1 MESATNW
8 KLALVACSGLMLSAC
23 QGGDAKKEA
32 ATDVQPAK
40 QEVAE
45 AATASTTAVKE
56 ESKESYAIGLGMGQ
70 GMLTNLK
77 SLDGTGVELDTK
89 VLAEAFADGI
99 LGTAKM
105 EKEEQDKVMAGFQ
118 EKMKQAMQEKQKKE
132 KEEAAKKAE
141 ENKATGEAFLKENG
155 AKEGVVTLASGLEYK
170 ILTPGTGKSPKAT
183 DRVKVHYTGTLID
196 GKKFDSSY
204 DRDQPATFGVNQ
216 VIPGWTEA
224 LQLMKEGGK
233 WQLAIPSDLAY
244 GPNGRPGTI
253 PGNSVLLFDVELLE
267 VLATEPAK
275 AEPETK

>member
-1 MESATNW
+1 
-8 KLALVACSGLMLSAC
+8 
-23 QGGDAKKEA
+23 
-32 ATDVQPAK
+32 
-40 QEVAE
+40 
-45 AATASTTAVKE
+45 
-56 ESKESYAIGLGMGQ
+56 
-70 GMLTNLK
+70 
-77 SLDGTGVELDTK
+77 LDGTGVELDTK